1 MIRTV
6 PPPPPTPLPVPV
18 VVAWRLTVALSGLLG
33 VVLAAQ
39 VYDVWW
45 TALSQLTNL
54 AVAGTYAVLA
64 LLAATGRDA
73 GRSWLPG
80 ALAAT
85 MCLVA
90 LAYLPLQNGNLLT
103 AWSLLEH
110 VVTPVLVVL
119 DYVLSHRRRP
129 DARWWH
135 PLTWTLAPLA
145 YLAWYVSADLAV
157 YDALDPARPLLM
169 TGQVVLL
176 GAVLVGCGY
185 ALVALGRRPA
195 RRRLVA

>member
-1 MIRTV
+1 MIPRV
-6 PPPPPTPLPVPV
+6 SPPPALPL
-18 VVAWRLTVALSGLLG
+18 VACRLTVALSGLLG

-45 TALSQLTNL
+45 TALSQLANL
-54 AVAGTYAVLA
+54 AVAGTYAALA
-64 LLAATGRDA
+64 LLAVAGRDTR
-73 GRSWLPG
+73 RSWLPG

-90 LAYLPLQNGNLLT
+90 LAYLPMQNGNLLT

-119 DYVLSHRRRP
+119 DYVLLGRRRAVAP
-129 DARWWH
+129 WWH
-135 PLTWTLAPLA
+135 PLTWTVAPLA

-157 YDALDPARPLLM
+157 YDALDPARPLVM
-169 TGQVVLL
+169 TGQVVAL

-185 ALVALGRRPA
+185 ALVALGRLPA
-195 RRRLVA
+195 RRTVTA

>member
-1 MIRTV
+1 ML
-6 PPPPPTPLPVPV
+6 PSPLLL
-18 VVAWRLTVALSGLLG
+18 VAWRLTVAASGLLG

-45 TALSQLTNL
+45 TALSQLANL
-54 AVAGTYAVLA
+54 AVAGTYAALAVLA
-64 LLAATGRDA
+64 AAGRDT

-90 LAYLPLQNGNLLT
+90 LAYLPQQNGNLLT

-119 DYVLSHRRRP
+119 DYVLGRRRAA
-129 DARWWH
+129 ARWWH
-135 PLTWTLAPLA
+135 PLTWTIAPLA

-157 YDALDPARPLLM
+157 YDALDPGRPLVM
-169 TGQVVLL
+169 TGQVVVL

-185 ALVALGRRPA
+185 ALVATGRRTV
-195 RRRLVA
+195 VA

>member
-1 MIRTV
+1 MIRRV
-6 PPPPPTPLPVPV
+6 PPPPVLPL
-18 VVAWRLTVALSGLLG
+18 VAWRLTVALSGLLG

-45 TALSQLTNL
+45 TALSQLANL
-54 AVAGTYAVLA
+54 AVAAAYATLAVLA
-64 LLAATGRDA
+64 AGGRDT

-90 LAYLPLQNGNLLT
+90 LAYLPMQNGNLLS

-119 DYVLSHRRRP
+119 DYVLLGRRRAVAP
-129 DARWWH
+129 WWH

-145 YLAWYVSADLAV
+145 YLAWYVAADLAV
-157 YDALDPARPLLM
+157 YDALDPARPLVM
-169 TGQVVLL
+169 SAQVVVL

-185 ALVALGRRPA
+185 ALVAVGRRPA
-195 RRRLVA
+195 RRTVAA

>member
-1 MIRTV
+1 MIRRV
-6 PPPPPTPLPVPV
+6 PPSSALPL
-18 VVAWRLTVALSGLLG
+18 VAWRSTVALSGLLG

-45 TALSQLTNL
+45 TALSQLANL
-54 AVAGTYAVLA
+54 AVAGTYVVLA
-64 LLAATGRDA
+64 ALAAAGRDT

-90 LAYLPLQNGNLLT
+90 LAYLPMQNGNLLS

-119 DYVLSHRRRP
+119 DYVLVGRRRTVAP
-129 DARWWH
+129 WWH
-135 PLTWTLAPLA
+135 PLTWTFAPLV

-169 TGQVVLL
+169 TGQVVVL

-185 ALVALGRRPA
+185 ALVAVGRRPA
-195 RRRLVA
+195 RRTVAA